1 MIRYPVILRRSL
13 LALACLF
20 APTVGDVTPLKAQS
34 YPARSIKL
42 VVPFGPGGPTD
53 VSARIVAQVVQSGL
67 GLSVVIENRPGA
79 GGAIG
84 TKSVANAD
92 PDGGT
97 LLIGTSATL
106 GVVPALMK
114 NPGYDPLKSFA
125 PAAKVADSTLVLVVP
140 ASLPATSVQE
150 FVAYAKANPGK
161 LSFASAGVGNQTQL
175 LAELFKSK
183 AGLDIVHV
191 PYKSGAEMVTAI
203 LGEQV
208 QMAFPDVSILIP
220 LIREGKLKALAVTSA
235 KRHPQLPDV
244 PTMIESGI
252 PDYIMTFW
260 SGVVAPAGT
269 PAEIVDRLNTAI
281 NDGLTSAA
289 VRDNLAKVGAE
300 ASPGSPQD
308 FAAFIAAKPG
318 SGAQWPRWPASAWT
332 DRRAIRLVLER
343 AFIQRRAL
351 SERLAQL
358 RLELSI
364 DQHERNHARCA
375 GAVAPGMIR
384 AALNHDV
391 AGAELDVDIVQH
403 PGALAGKHDRAI
415 DGLGSMHERM
425 TPALAEGCGLL
436 VAERRKGRTRC
447 LGIHLPHRF
456 IFRREMIDAQH
467 GAALVRHLPPW
478 TQRGL
483 GRGPHDT
490 RRRLLGSP
498 NIGRIPVRVDGVAVH
513 ERRGPVGD
521 HDRLAVRVVTSD
533 HSSDLLGHR
542 HPLPAIFDW
551 LFGRTAAPVFARLK
565 RVS

>member
-1 MIRYPVILRRSL
+1 MIRYPVIVRRSL
-13 LALACLF
+13 LALACLL
-20 APTVGDVTPLKAQS
+20 APTVGEVTSLKAQS
-34 YPARSIKL
+34 YPTRSIKL

-67 GLSVVIENRPGA
+67 GVSVVIENRPGA

-114 NPGYDPLKSFA
+114 NPGYDPIKSFA
-125 PAAKVADSTLVLVVP
+125 PVAKVADSTLVLVVP
-140 ASLPATSVQE
+140 ASLPVTSVQD

-269 PAEIVDRLNTAI
+269 PAEIVDRTQH
-281 NDGLTSAA
+281 
-289 VRDNLAKVGAE
+289 RD
-300 ASPGSPQD
+300 
-308 FAAFIAAKPG
+308 
-318 SGAQWPRWPASAWT
+318 
-332 DRRAIRLVLER
+332 
-343 AFIQRRAL
+343 QRRP
-351 SERLAQL
+351 
-358 RLELSI
+358 
-364 DQHERNHARCA
+364 HV
-375 GAVAPGMIR
+375 G
-384 AALNHDV
+384 
-391 AGAELDVDIVQH
+391 
-403 PGALAGKHDRAI
+403 
-415 DGLGSMHERM
+415 
-425 TPALAEGCGLL
+425 
-436 VAERRKGRTRC
+436 GRSGQSC
-447 LGIHLPHRF
+447 
-456 IFRREMIDAQH
+456 Q
-467 GAALVRHLPPW
+467 
-478 TQRGL
+478 
-483 GRGPHDT
+483 GRGGGESGLAAGFRQLH
-490 RRRLLGSP
+490 RRR
-498 NIGRIPVRVDGVAVH
+498 NQEV
-513 ERRGPVGD
+513 ERRGQDGRPQLGLTGVQSALCWSDPSFRGA
-521 HDRLAVRVVTSD
+521 HYPNFLLSSGSNSPSINTNATTHGALERLLQA
-533 HSSDLLGHR
+533 
-542 HPLPAIFDW
+542 
-551 LFGRTAAPVFARLK
+551 
-565 RVS
+565 